1 MYFLALILFTNA
13 MFIHYFYTNILTLQS
28 TGSDSVQISGLNYIL
43 SGMSAMKSYINC
55 TGLDSHC
62 CFLLDHHCRH
72 LGLSEYALRWK

>member
-1 MYFLALILFTNA
+1 MYFLALILFTNVI
-13 MFIHYFYTNILTLQS
+13 FDDYYHIDTLTPKCAA
-28 TGSDSVQISGLNYIL
+28 SDSDQTSGLNYIL